1 MVTVGLT
8 LEPME
13 SRMSPK
19 PEAARLFLPRD
30 PSENMTLQVS
40 LSLWKQRH
48 FSGLSYEVL
57 AGVTLAICP
66 ILPVCICYYKNT
78 QLLLPQH
85 LHRFRPLGLLAL
97 PRVHPNP
104 VRCLQGQPGHGY
116 SVMGGHQV
124 FFSIAVID
132 R

>member
-8 LEPME
+8 LEPLE

-19 PEAARLFLPRD
+19 PEAAHLFFAQGPLGKHD
-30 PSENMTLQVS
+30 SAGLS

-57 AGVTLAICP
+57 AGVTSAICP

-78 QLLLPQH
+78 QLLLP
-85 LHRFRPLGLLAL
+85 
-97 PRVHPNP
+97 
-104 VRCLQGQPGHGY
+104 
-116 SVMGGHQV
+116 
-124 FFSIAVID
+124 
-132 R
+132 